1 MSWNYKKMLLDM
13 LFLVIILLISSVL
26 IKIGVIVIGMI
37 GFMELLIE

>member
-1 MSWNYKKMLLDM
+1 MLLDM